1 MSMEKTL
8 DYYLQLPYTF
18 ELTPDPGGGWFVQ
31 VRELP
36 GCMSQGDTPEDALAM
51 IRDALRGWLE
61 VALAEGDTIP
71 EPCSLDAYSG
81 RFVLRMP
88 RSLHRDLVEVA
99 EREGTSLNQFI
110 NVVLARAVGQRDCQK
125 GSSHE
130 NP

>member
-1 MSMEKTL
+1 MRLIQSADSARL
-8 DYYLQLPYTF
+8 
-18 ELTPDPGGGWFVQ
+18 
-31 VRELP
+31 REER
-36 GCMSQGDTPEDALAM
+36 GDA
-51 IRDALRGWLE
+51 
-61 VALAEGDTIP
+61 IP

>member
-1 MSMEKTL
+1 MSVEKTL

-18 ELTPDPGGGWFVQ
+18 ALTPDPDGSWFVQ
-31 VRELP
+31 VREFP

-61 VALAEGDTIP
+61 VALADGDTIP
-71 EPCSLDAYSG
+71 EPRSLDAYSG

-88 RSLHRDLVEVA
+88 RSLHRDLVEIA
-99 EREGTSLNQFI
+99 EREGTSLNQYI
-110 NVVLARAVGQRDCQK
+110 NVVLARAVGQRDCQE
-125 GSSHE
+125 GGSHE